1 VAVLFATAAVF
12 FGIVP
17 QPLFHLANHAG
28 AALGGLFY

>member
-1 VAVLFATAAVF
+1 LLFAAATIF

-28 AALGGLFY
+28 SALGGLFY